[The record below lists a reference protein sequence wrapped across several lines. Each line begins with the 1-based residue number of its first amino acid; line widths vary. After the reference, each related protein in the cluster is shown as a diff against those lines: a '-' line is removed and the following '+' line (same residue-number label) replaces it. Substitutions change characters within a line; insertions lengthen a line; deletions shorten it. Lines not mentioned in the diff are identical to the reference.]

1 MATTT
6 TNLELYKPEYTDV
19 ADVDV
24 FYNPNMDT
32 IDAAITARKTKQTAV
47 TDPTASGNATSF
59 IDSISQNANGEITAT
74 KKTVPTMTGA
84 TSGAAG
90 AAGLVPA
97 PASSEREKYLRGDG
111 TYATPPNTT
120 YTFTNKAATLAWGT
134 SKTVATVGGVDI
146 TVGLPANPNTNTWR
160 GYQIKTYTADYS
172 QVKAGN
178 SYTLSFSG
186 SVSGYT
192 KVGVIDFDSGSDH
205 MIPYKVSP
213 TQMKLWC
220 NANLVSGTATI
231 KVLYLQNG

>member
-1 MATTT
+1 MATYTDFL
-6 TNLELYKPEYTDV
+6 NLYCPEYTDV
-19 ADVDV
+19 ADVET
-24 FYNPNMDT
+24 FYNENMVKIDT
-32 IDAAITARKTKQTAV
+32 AVNNRKTKQTAK
-47 TDPTASGNATSF
+47 TDPTASGTATAF
-59 IDSISQNANGEITAT
+59 IDTLTQNANGEVTAT
-74 KKTVPTMTGA
+74 KKTVPVMTGA
-84 TSGAAG
+84 TSSAAG

-97 PASSEREKYLRGDG
+97 PASSEREKFLRGDG
-111 TYATPPNTT
+111 TYATPTNTT
-120 YTFTNKAATLAWGT
+120 YSFVNKGATLAWGT

-146 TVGLPANPNTNTWR
+146 NVGLPANPNTNTWR

-192 KVGVIDFDSGSDH
+192 NVGVIDFDSGSDH

-220 NANLVSGTATI
+220 NSNLVSGTATI